1 MTAITLGQAATLA
14 LGGLRAAGSKR
25 APANDRPR
33 RHITGAAIRRDS
45 IEAGTFEDLFF
56 AVPAQG
62 ECDRLLRIARVMLDA
77 GRKLKRAARA
87 EGRMLTRSERLVAA
101 LGAGAVRVYEELLT
115 LARLNRG
122 HVYPSYDRLA
132 ERTGLGRA
140 TVARGLAQLEA
151 IGLLVRQRRFRRVEG
166 AGPGPR
172 YAQTSNVY
180 RPTPPAA
187 LPARILTHLP
197 RWMRPAPLPDDEVQR
212 EAERQGETRAML
224 ATLSCRDLARATV
237 GGPLGRMLARLG
249 ARIDRGSCESHDGS
263 QPLADS
269 IGLKQNERTSPTRED

>member
-14 LGGLRAAGSKR
+14 LGGLRAAGGTRVSAR
-25 APANDRPR
+25 GDAR
-33 RHITGAAIRRDS
+33 RHITGAPVRRDS
-45 IEAGTFEDLFF
+45 IEAGTFEEMFF
-56 AVPAQG
+56 AVPARG

-87 EGRMLTRSERLVAA
+87 EGRVLTRSERLVAG
-101 LGAGAVRVYEELLT
+101 LGAGAVRIYEELLT

-122 HVYPSYDRLA
+122 RVYPSYDRLA

-151 IGLLVRQRRFRRVEG
+151 IGLLIRQRRFRRVEG

-180 RPTPPAA
+180 RPTPPGS
-187 LPARILTHLP
+187 LPARILAHLP
-197 RWMRPAPLPDDEVQR
+197 RWMQPAPLPDDEVQR
-212 EAERQGETRAML
+212 EADRQDETQAML

-249 ARIDRGSCESHDGS
+249 AVIDRRSCESHADPQPLTNYINKDGS
-263 QPLADS
+263 ESA
-269 IGLKQNERTSPTRED
+269 

>member
-14 LGGLRAAGSKR
+14 LGGMRARGSGRMSTR
-25 APANDRPR
+25 ATAAPR
-33 RHITGAAIRRDS
+33 THITGAPVRRDS
-45 IEAGTFEDLFF
+45 IEAGTFEDMFF
-56 AVPAQG
+56 AVPARG

-87 EGRMLTRSERLVAA
+87 EGRSLTRSERLVAA
-101 LGAGAVRVYEELLT
+101 LGAGAVRIYEELLT

-122 HVYPSYDRLA
+122 RVYPSYDRLA

-151 IGLLVRQRRFRRVEG
+151 IGLLVRQRRFRRIEG

-180 RPTPPAA
+180 RPTPPAG
-187 LPARILTHLP
+187 LPARILAHLP
-197 RWMRPAPLPDDEVQR
+197 RWMQPAPLPDDEIQR
-212 EAERQGETRAML
+212 ETDRQGETRAML
-224 ATLSCRDLARATV
+224 ATLSCRDLARVTL

-249 ARIDRGSCESHDGS
+249 AGIDRRECESHEEP
-263 QPLADS
+263 QPLSDS
-269 IGLKQNERTSPTRED
+269 I

>member
-14 LGGLRAAGSKR
+14 LGGMRARGSERMPAR
-25 APANDRPR
+25 ATAAPR
-33 RHITGAAIRRDS
+33 THITGAPVRRDS
-45 IEAGTFEDLFF
+45 IEAGTFEDMFF
-56 AVPAQG
+56 AVPARG

-87 EGRMLTRSERLVAA
+87 EGRHLTRSERLVAA
-101 LGAGAVRVYEELLT
+101 LGAGAVRIYEELLT

-122 HVYPSYDRLA
+122 RVYPSYDRLA

-151 IGLLVRQRRFRRVEG
+151 IGLLVRQRRFRRVES

-180 RPTPPAA
+180 RPTPPAG
-187 LPARILTHLP
+187 LPARILAHLP
-197 RWMRPAPLPDDEVQR
+197 RWMQPAPLPDDEIQR
-212 EAERQGETRAML
+212 EADRQGETQAML
-224 ATLSCRDLARATV
+224 ATLSCRDLARATL

-249 ARIDRGSCESHDGS
+249 AGIDRRTCESHGEP
-263 QPLADS
+263 QLLPDS
-269 IGLKQNERTSPTRED
+269 I